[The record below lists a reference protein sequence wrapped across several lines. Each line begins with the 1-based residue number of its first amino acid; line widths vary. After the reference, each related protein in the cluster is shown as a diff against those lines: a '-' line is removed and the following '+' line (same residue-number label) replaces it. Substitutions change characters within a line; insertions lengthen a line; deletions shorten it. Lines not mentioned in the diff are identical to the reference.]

1 MQRRTILGLAAVA
14 VLAAG
19 GILGRQIFAQ
29 DKPAQ
34 NDVGTQL
41 VAALKQSPGCL
52 GVEVGQMKS
61 GKLSIFAWFKDKAA
75 LVDWYYS
82 DPHQNAMDAMLAGIK
97 AKQHQAGSPAG
108 GSSGAPAGTPKDA
121 PAGAPT
127 AKAKSEPGKGGK
139 EGGSAHTPLEF
150 VADGTGPI
158 LCIATI
164 TPSAT
169 PAVPGF
175 PMAIGQISIELYQPL
190 PGGASFGG
198 TFAPP
203 SVPLEHH
210 RGERTAEPAAPA
222 PGKAPSAP
230 KGG

>member
-1 MQRRTILGLAAVA
+1 MQRRHLLGLAAAA

-19 GILGRQIFAQ
+19 GILGRQLFAQ
-29 DKPAQ
+29 GKPAPAGPQKAAPAAPAQ
-34 NDVGTQL
+34 NDPSEKL

-75 LVDWYYS
+75 LVEWYYN
-82 DPHQNAMDAMLAGIK
+82 PAHQSAMVPLMAGID
-97 AKQHQAGSPAG
+97 AKNAAT
-108 GSSGAPAGTPKDA
+108 AKE
-121 PAGAPT
+121 GAPT
-127 AKAKSEPGKGGK
+127 TGEAGASK
-139 EGGSAHTPLEF
+139 HVPLEF

-169 PAVPGF
+169 PLVPGF

-210 RGERTAEPAAPA
+210 LGDRTPPAA
-222 PGKAPSAP
+222 GK
-230 KGG
+230 KGI